1 MARTRNKA
9 TLATA
14 LRNRTS
20 APAAPPA
27 APASAPPTPTAA
39 APAPAPAPKRGG
51 PGDPAFSRGPSRNG
65 RRALTIYLEPHVH
78 KQMRS
83 LGVETDR
90 TLQEMGVDAVNEFFV
105 RNGLPG
111 IAD

>member
-39 APAPAPAPKRGG
+39 APAPAPKRGG